1 MQRSRFLSRVILH
14 FFSQTAVVIS
24 EPGDSAFFL
33 SLNYDM
39 PQAHLILIFTT
50 TCHKSQ
56 KQLKLAIT
64 EPERT
69 NMRLGGQEQ
78 VNPAKSAIEE
88 TTIPMLRSQGSSG
101 TCKRQGCVAW
111 MSTPLTSW
119 LALSATTVF
128 PKQRLPTTFAGQ
140 DWNISGQ
147 VGVYVLYF

>member
-24 EPGDSAFFL
+24 EPGDSASFF

-56 KQLKLAIT
+56 KQLKFAIT

-78 VNPAKSAIEE
+78 FNPR
-88 TTIPMLRSQGSSG
+88 PMLRSQGSSG

-111 MSTPLTSW
+111 MSTPITSW
-119 LALSATTVF
+119 LALSATTIF
-128 PKQRLPTTFAGQ
+128 PKQRLPITFAGQ